1 MGIAGFGTTLSGGT
15 AGAIAE
21 VTNLSWSGAARAPLD
36 TSTHG
41 TTGGDATF
49 VPSGII
55 DHGEVSVELQYAI
68 ANFQKVMLT
77 INDVAEVW
85 TLTLPDAAKVTFSG
99 FVTSL
104 GAAFPHDGV
113 ITQEMTI
120 KCAGLA
126 TWATS

>member
-1 MGIAGFGTTLSGGT
+1 MGT
-15 AGAIAE
+15 AAFGMTLGAASYTTF
-21 VTNLSWSGAARAPLD
+21 VQLTNLSYTGAARAPLD

-41 TTGGDATF
+41 AEDATF

-55 DHGEVSVELQYAI
+55 DHGELSVEMQYEI
-68 ANFQKVMLT
+68 ANFNKAMLA
-77 INDVAEVW
+77 IDDPAEVW
-85 TLTLPDAAKVTFSG
+85 TLTLPNSAEATFSG
-99 FVTSL
+99 FVSSL